1 MNKLINR
8 LFVVTEIRNIL
19 LATAFVSVF
28 FSLNVSAEHQ
38 KLIMGRSSEAFPETM
53 TTLQETIKKSG
64 YTLSV
69 VQRVDIGL
77 AGMGFETDKYRVV
90 FFGKPEEI
98 ESLPKKYP
106 ELTPYLPLA
115 ISIFAEDDETILT
128 AMSPHFIE
136 HSYDSMELKKIF
148 ARWHKDIEKII
159 EEVVN
164 VD

>member
-1 MNKLINR
+1 MNMRIKRQFEKTI
-8 LFVVTEIRNIL
+8 IRNSL
-19 LATAFVSVF
+19 LAIVFVSGF
-28 FSLNVSAEHQ
+28 FSLNVLAEHQ

-53 TTLQETIKKSG
+53 TTLQESIRKSG

-98 ESLPKKYP
+98 KNLPKKYP

-115 ISIFAEDDETILT
+115 ISIFAEEDETILT

-136 HSYDSMELKKIF
+136 HSYDTQELRETF
-148 ARWHKDIEKII
+148 SRWHKDIEKII
-159 EEVVN
+159 EAVVN
-164 VD
+164 SD